1 MKLRYLQIENFRG
14 LKSLELEFSD
24 TTVLIG
30 ENNTGKTA
38 VLDAIKFALRE
49 VRSRKGCA
57 FDAYDFHL
65 PNASAEPSAAPPIR
79 LRLTFKEDQPG
90 KWGDELTKRML
101 HAKILQVD
109 EDECCVVIL
118 EVTGK
123 FDPVTNDFTQDW
135 HFLNLEGEPL
145 SNLAESALSQFQN
158 EVSYYYLAALRDATR
173 QFDAKGAF
181 WRPFLKESELTPEK
195 RAKIQRVL
203 AKINKFI
210 VASHNSFSQVT
221 SYLEDVHRVI
231 PLAATDDVVSIDAVP
246 DRLFDLLA
254 KAQVSLST
262 GTGAKVPVGRHGE
275 GTQSLSVLM
284 LFSAFLQTWPHG
296 SPIIALEEPEAHL
309 HPSAVRSLWHLI
321 EEIPGQKIIS
331 THSGD
336 LLAEVPPEAVTRL
349 HSKAGKIIASRVMDA
364 ALSPDEQR
372 KFNFHIRQSRGEL
385 LFSRCWILGEGETEA
400 TLLPAVARHLNLDL
414 ERAGIRCVT
423 YQTGIS
429 LETCLKVANA
439 LGIAWVMLA
448 DNDQQ
453 GADDRQKALSNLNG
467 KNETDVLFMMPEA
480 NIELHLCAN
489 GFGAVY
495 EGFLTDNVRPRVT
508 ANLEDADYWPQVL
521 SAIKKLRTY
530 SKPAA
535 IQEVVQNIVNGTPI
549 PTILMRTINAAI
561 QESQRI

>member
-1 MKLRYLQIENFRG
+1 MKLRRLQIENFRG
-14 LKSLELEFSD
+14 LRSLQLEFGD

-38 VLDAIKFALRE
+38 VLDALKFALRE

-57 FDAYDFHL
+57 FDVYDFHL

-90 KWGDELTKRML
+90 EWGDERTGRLSR
-101 HAKILQVD
+101 AKILQVD
-109 EDECCVVIL
+109 AEGFSVVIL
-118 EVTGK
+118 EVTGQ
-123 FDPVTNDFTQDW
+123 FDSVANDFTQDW
-135 HFLNLEGEPL
+135 NFLNLEGQPL
-145 SNLAESALSQFQN
+145 SNLTDSVLGQFQN

-173 QFDAKGAF
+173 QFDAKGTF

-203 AKINKFI
+203 TKINKFI
-210 VASHNSFSQVT
+210 VASHNSFTQVT
-221 SYLEDVHRVI
+221 SYLEDVHKII

-296 SPIIALEEPEAHL
+296 APIIALEEPEAHL
-309 HPSAVRSLWHLI
+309 HPSAVRALWNLI

-336 LLAEVPPEAVTRL
+336 LLAEVPPGAVARL
-349 HSKAGKIIASRVMDA
+349 HRKNGIVGSRHLAQAGLEERQVR
-364 ALSPDEQR
+364 Q
-372 KFNFHIRQSRGEL
+372 FNFHIRHARGEL
-385 LFSRCWILGEGETEA
+385 LFARCWILGEGETEV
-400 TLLPAVARHLNLDL
+400 TLIPELARILGKDL
-414 ERAGIRCVT
+414 ERVGVRCVA
-423 YQTGIS
+423 YRQSDIE
-429 LETCLKVANA
+429 LYLKVADCLDINW
-439 LGIAWVMLA
+439 IAIC

-453 GADDRQKALSNLNG
+453 GVKDQNKAKGVLNG
-467 KNETDVLFMMPEA
+467 RIESDTIFVMPEPD
-480 NIELHLCAN
+480 IEQHLCAA
-489 GFGAVY
+489 GFGPIYESFLSSQTRANVTVSGGDPMYWAQVTKAVHRHKTAAIPLILDKIRAGDIAVPPLL
-495 EGFLTDNVRPRVT
+495 ERAVR
-508 ANLEDADYWPQVL
+508 E
-521 SAIKKLRTY
+521 AIKL
-530 SKPAA
+530 S
-535 IQEVVQNIVNGTPI
+535 
-549 PTILMRTINAAI
+549 
-561 QESQRI
+561 ESV